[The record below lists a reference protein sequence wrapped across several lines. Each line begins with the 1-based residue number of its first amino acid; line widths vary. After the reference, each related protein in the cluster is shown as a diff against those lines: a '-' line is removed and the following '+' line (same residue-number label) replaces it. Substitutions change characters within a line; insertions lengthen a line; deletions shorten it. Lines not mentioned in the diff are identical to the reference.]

1 MAKKH
6 ACTTHGL
13 DCDWTATS
21 ESEDELVQ
29 TVKDHAVEAH
39 PQVPWSDEIA
49 DRVRAGF
56 TEE

>member
-13 DCDWTATS
+13 QCDWTATS
-21 ESEDELVQ
+21 ESEDELVA
-29 TVKDHAVEAH
+29 TVKEHAAGAH
-39 PQVPWSDEIA
+39 PEIPWSDDVA
-49 DRVRAGF
+49 QRVREGF

>member
-21 ESEDELVQ
+21 ESEDELVE
-29 TVKDHAVEAH
+29 TVKKHAVEVH
-39 PQVPWSDEIA
+39 PQVPWSDDVA
-49 DRVRAGF
+49 QRVREGF
-56 TEE
+56 TEG